1 MNFKEA
7 YLEDLGNAFFDLEEF
22 ASKHMIDGEEY
33 TIVLTDMSGEEA
45 RTLYGKNSSVLN
57 PKETAIMK
65 TSYVI
70 YIQDTELKR
79 KFSVNAMINLDGRK
93 YFVQSVAHTEGVC
106 RLAIGGHSV

>member
-33 TIVLTDMSGEEA
+33 TVVLTDMSGEEA
-45 RTLYGKNSSVLN
+45 RALYGNSSVLN

-70 YIQDTELKR
+70 YIRDTELKR
-79 KFSVNAMINLDGRK
+79 KFSVNSMINLDGRK